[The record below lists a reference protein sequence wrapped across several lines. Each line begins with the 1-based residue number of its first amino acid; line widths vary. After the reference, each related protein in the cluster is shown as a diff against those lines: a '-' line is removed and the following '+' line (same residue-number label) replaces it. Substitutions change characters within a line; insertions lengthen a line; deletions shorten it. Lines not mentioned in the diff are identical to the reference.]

1 MQKYKKIK
9 DHLSERKLELE
20 GLLNHVETSARK
32 KLDKDF
38 EEQAIERQNEE
49 VLTALDNSLNEEL
62 EQIDEALYRIG
73 NGMYGNCANCGN
85 EINER
90 RLLAVPH
97 TSLCID
103 CAA

>member
-1 MQKYKKIK
+1 MYEKIK
-9 DHLSERKLELE
+9 EKLDKRKEELQA
-20 GLLNHVETSARK
+20 LVNKVETSARR

-62 EQIDEALYRIG
+62 EQIHEALYRIEK
-73 NGMYGNCANCGN
+73 NMYGKCANCGA
-85 EINER
+85 EIGEK

-97 TSLCID
+97 TSLCIN
-103 CAA
+103 CAE

>member
-1 MQKYKKIK
+1 MYEKIK
-9 DHLSERKLELE
+9 EKLEARKEELE
-20 GLLNHVETSARK
+20 SLVNKIETSARR

-38 EEQAIERQNEE
+38 EEQAIQRQNEE
-49 VLTALDNSLNEEL
+49 VLTSLDNSLNDEL
-62 EQIDEALYRIG
+62 EQINEALYRID
-73 NGMYGNCANCGN
+73 NGMYGKCVNCGS
-85 EINER
+85 EISEK